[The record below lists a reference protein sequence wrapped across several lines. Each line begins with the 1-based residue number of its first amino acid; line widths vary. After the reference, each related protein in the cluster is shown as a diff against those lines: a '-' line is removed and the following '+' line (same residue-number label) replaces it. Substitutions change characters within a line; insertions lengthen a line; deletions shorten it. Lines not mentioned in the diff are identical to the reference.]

1 MNLTYIAR
9 DIAKATPIEDEVA
22 RRGIKLVGRG
32 ERVGPCP
39 VCGGRDRFSINTKKQ
54 IWNCRGCAKGGDIV
68 DLVQHLDGVD
78 FKTAVQTLA
87 GDETRLIR
95 PAPKATAPQDDDAAN
110 TARALAIWEEGSS
123 IDGTLAEEYLRR
135 RHLELPDDDYALRF
149 YSPCPF
155 AGTTYP
161 ALIALFRDVLTDEP
175 KAIHRI
181 ALAPGGILIA
191 KRMLG
196 RVGGCAVK
204 LDCDAD
210 VGHGLA
216 VGEGVETMIAA
227 RMRGFRP
234 AWALGSAGTLKTFPV
249 LNGVEALTIVVDHD
263 LPDKNGRRAGQEA
276 AAECSARWTAAGREV
291 RRIVPRRQGADM
303 ADLAEVRRDG

>member
-1 MNLTYIAR
+1 MILDA
-9 DIAKATPIEDEVA
+9 AKATRIEDEVA

-54 IWNCRGCAKGGDIV
+54 LWHCRGCAKGGDVV

-78 FKTAVQTLA
+78 FKAAVVTLA
-87 GDETRLIR
+87 GDERAPIAPVK
-95 PAPKATAPQDDDAAN
+95 PAVHHHEKEDDQEKTKRALGIWDDAC
-110 TARALAIWEEGSS
+110 E
-123 IDGTLAEEYLRR
+123 IDGTLAEQYLRR
-135 RHLELPDDDYALRF
+135 RGLELPDDDHALRF

-155 AGTTYP
+155 ADTAYP
-161 ALIALFRDVLTDEP
+161 AMVALFRDVLTDEP

-204 LDCDAD
+204 LDCEAD
-210 VGHGLA
+210 VEHGLA
-216 VGEGVETMIAA
+216 VGEGIETMLAA

-234 AWALGSAGTLKTFPV
+234 AWALGSAGTLKNFPV
-249 LNGVEALTIVVDHD
+249 LGGVEALTIIVDHD
-263 LPDKNGRRAGQEA
+263 PPDKNGRQAGQEA
-276 AAECSARWTAAGREV
+276 AAECSQRWTAAGREV
-291 RRIVPRRQGADM
+291 RRILPRRQGADM
-303 ADLAEVRRDG
+303 ADLAEAPHEQ